1 MSRGG
6 DPTYPAVHPKE
17 RIVFGEADPADFAP
31 RESATGQTPIT
42 RPVALRATL
51 ELRLLRYP
59 RKRCDSCG
67 VRRVRFAIAANGRPL
82 TGLIC
87 ARCAGVR

>member
-1 MSRGG
+1 MTRL
-6 DPTYPAVHPKE
+6 T
-17 RIVFGEADPADFAP
+17 FGEADPRDFAP
-31 RESATGQTPIT
+31 PESAAQQTNTPFV

-51 ELRLLRYP
+51 ELRLRRYA

-67 VRRVRFAIAANGRPL
+67 VRRVRYAIAINGEPV
-82 TGLIC
+82 TGLLC

>member
-1 MSRGG
+1 V
-6 DPTYPAVHPKE
+6 TQ
-17 RIVFGEADPADFAP
+17 ITFGEADPRDFAP
-31 RESATGQTPIT
+31 AESAPQQTNAPIT

-67 VRRVRFAIAANGRPL
+67 IRRVRFAIAANGQPL

-87 ARCAGVR
+87 AHCAGVR

>member
-1 MSRGG
+1 MNL
-6 DPTYPAVHPKE
+6 T
-17 RIVFGEADPADFAP
+17 FGESDPRSFASAESAP
-31 RESATGQTPIT
+31 RQTI

-51 ELRLLRYP
+51 ELRLRRYS

-67 VRRVRFAIAANGRPL
+67 VRRVRYAIALNGEPV
-82 TGLIC
+82 TGLLC

>member
-1 MSRGG
+1 MSK
-6 DPTYPAVHPKE
+6 V
-17 RIVFGEADPADFAP
+17 VFGEADPRLFALP
-31 RESATGQTPIT
+31 ESASEQTNTPANRANVTFI

-51 ELRLLRYP
+51 ELRLVRYQ

-67 VRRVRFAIAANGRPL
+67 VRRVRYAITLNGTPV
-82 TGLIC
+82 TGTIC

>member
-1 MSRGG
+1 MTTRF
-6 DPTYPAVHPKE
+6 PL
-17 RIVFGEADPADFAP
+17 VFGAAEMRDFAP
-31 RESATGQTPIT
+31 PESATEQTAIT

-67 VRRVRFAIAANGRPL
+67 VRRVRFAIAVNGSPV

-87 ARCAGVR
+87 APCAGVR

>member
-1 MSRGG
+1 VT
-6 DPTYPAVHPKE
+6 P
-17 RIVFGEADPADFAP
+17 IVFGEADPADYAP
-31 RESATGQTPIT
+31 QESAEQQTPIT

-67 VRRVRFAIAANGRPL
+67 VRRVRFAIAVNGQPV

-87 ARCAGVR
+87 APCAGLR